1 MPNHMIQTVPSEFA
15 WVVEDAIAQAL
26 QTVKQYQADPNLPG
40 FLRHDRTGVTM
51 VCVLRDAEG
60 MSGLKVSTL
69 IDARRALKENAA

>member
-1 MPNHMIQTVPSEFA
+1 MSKPMIQTVPSEFA
-15 WVVEDAIAQAL
+15 WVVEDAIAAAVA
-26 QTVKQYQADPNLPG
+26 TIRQYESDPNLPG
-40 FLRHDRTGVTM
+40 FLRHQRDGITM